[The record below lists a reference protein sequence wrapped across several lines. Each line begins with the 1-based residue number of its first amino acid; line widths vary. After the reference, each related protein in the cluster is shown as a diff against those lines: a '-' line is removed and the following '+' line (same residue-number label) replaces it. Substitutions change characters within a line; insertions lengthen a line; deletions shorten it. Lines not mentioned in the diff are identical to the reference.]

1 MDCHESR
8 CDSRNDNKTDCR
20 EKSSDFSS
28 NNGISVDCHDFL
40 RSLAMTVIKK
50 FSLEFCSLNLK
61 QFGIKWSKK

>member
-8 CDSRNDNKTDCR
+8 CDSRNDNKT
-20 EKSSDFSS
+20 
-28 NNGISVDCHDFL
+28 DCHDFL

-50 FSLEFCSLNLK
+50 FSLEFRSLNLK